1 MLSGYQGTF
10 QGPPRRREVA
20 LMRWQVRAAERWKG
34 TELYS
39 PFYKTICRAPCISP
53 GPVSAEQRTARCDAS
68 AAARPFPA
76 PWGER
81 DRVPALAGTDGV
93 PEGFAPSTP
102 ADRPRG
108 GCGLRRGRR
117 GDDALLNKA
126 GSFGGLLPLLGAL
139 QAGAEGVS
147 PSAQM
152 TFSGGHGASDVP
164 LFALFPVL
172 WCKEEMLVWWF
183 AFKASHLCAFSSA
196 RSPANWPLQKC
207 FKSRLPYVAVL
218 GVY

>member
-34 TELYS
+34 TELYF
-39 PFYKTICRAPCISP
+39 PFYKTICWAPCISP
-53 GPVSAEQRTARCDAS
+53 GPVSAEQRTARCDTS
-68 AAARPFPA
+68 AAVRPFPA

-93 PEGFAPSTP
+93 PEGFAPLTP
-102 ADRPRG
+102 AGRPRG

-126 GSFGGLLPLLGAL
+126 GSFGGAAPPARGSSGWGRRCFWVSTNDFLRRPRCQRCPFICFIPHAL
-139 QAGAEGVS
+139 VQRG
-147 PSAQM
+147 
-152 TFSGGHGASDVP
+152 D
-164 LFALFPVL
+164 
-172 WCKEEMLVWWF
+172 
-183 AFKASHLCAFSSA
+183 A
-196 RSPANWPLQKC
+196 RAMVC
-207 FKSRLPYVAVL
+207 I
-218 GVY
+218 